1 MTSLTCPCVACE
13 LDREHGLPQYRLRL
27 DGQWYDPRI
36 GHPFFTD
43 EQNAPLVGP
52 NHPAGR
58 CQRVEVKT

>member
-1 MTSLTCPCVACE
+1 MTFPTCPCVACE
-13 LDREHGLPQYRLRL
+13 LDRESGRAQYRLRL

-36 GHPFFTD
+36 GYPFFTD

-52 NHPAGR
+52 NHPTRR